1 MRNLTRRLE
10 TLECARNIA
19 VKTPLRVIV
28 GGCFGV
34 PDLASST
41 CRRTRS
47 SDGQL
52 IEYVRLEGCTDEIS
66 EEELETWISSF
77 PIETSS
83 QRRAGK

>member
-1 MRNLTRRLE
+1 MRRLE
-10 TLECARNIA
+10 ALECARNVA

-34 PDLASST
+34 PDLATST
-41 CRRTRS
+41 CWRTRS
-47 SDGQL
+47 SNGQL

-66 EEELETWISSF
+66 EEELERWIANF

-83 QRRAGK
+83 QQRAGK